1 MTPGAVRGQI
11 VALYYMAI
19 GIAGLGP
26 GPPTVGILSTRVYG
40 EAHLRLVVA
49 CIPLLYGVPLLLL
62 LPLIAR
68 AYRRRLEEM
77 P

>member
-1 MTPGAVRGQI
+1 MRGQI

-19 GIAGLGP
+19 SIAGLGL
-26 GPPTVGILSTRVYG
+26 GPPTVGILSTRVFG
-40 EAHLRLVVA
+40 EAHPRSAVS
-49 CIPLLYGVPLLLL
+49 CIPLLYGVVPLLLLL

-68 AYRRRLEEM
+68 CYRRRLEEM